1 MITSALVM
9 IAALALGQRCAPRS
23 GRRHADRSRRA
34 TRPMPTNWADVADA
48 IGTELRAGH
57 SLRAALHQ
65 VVEHRAPGGAVLRRG
80 ATLDDVVAARSA
92 EPDELVV
99 VRALQTAVRLGGPAA
114 TGLHAAAA
122 VLRERSAARADA
134 TAQGAQARASA
145 RVLTAVP
152 LVFSALGVLTSSSF
166 RAVIF
171 APSGG
176 AVAATGAVL
185 NLLGWMWM
193 RRVVRGVTA

>member
-1 MITSALVM
+1 VITAALVM
-9 IAALALGQRCAPRS
+9 IAALAMGQRCVPRS
-23 GRRHADRSRRA
+23 GRGHTDRWRGA
-34 TRPMPTNWADVADA
+34 TRPTTTDWAEVADA
-48 IGTELRAGH
+48 IGSALRAGH
-57 SLRAALHQ
+57 SLRAALDQ
-65 VVEHRAPGGAVLRRG
+65 VLAHRAPAGAVLRRG
-80 ATLDDVVAARSA
+80 ASLDDVVAARSA

-99 VRALQTAVRLGGPAA
+99 VRALQTACRLGGPAA
-114 TGLHAAAA
+114 AGLHAAAA
-122 VLRERSAARADA
+122 VLRERNAARADA

-145 RVLTAVP
+145 VVLTAVP

-171 APSGG
+171 TPSGG
-176 AVAATGAVL
+176 AVAATGALL